1 MLREAFEY
9 WTTPC
14 RPLARRLGYLA
25 EAVALGA
32 RHRRQRLGW
41 EPHAAACRRFITQ
54 AAALAPAG
62 GRAAVVGSGLLIE
75 IPLDALRARFDE
87 VLLIDMVHTRS
98 VRRRTA
104 GMPNVRLIE
113 MDVTGALDALDA
125 ALTAKAGA
133 LPTGFAPPALPGPN
147 PGFDGAPNGAPVSF
161 AVSCNL
167 LSQLPLMPLDAIDRR
182 APPIP
187 DAERLAFAQ
196 RLATDHLRWL
206 AGLATRA
213 ALFSDTESLWMR
225 NGAVEEREDSLW
237 GLSLPAPDA
246 EWLWD
251 IAPAPEQ
258 DRDRDQRHRVGGWF
272 DVSALADH
280 GRQAGVI
287 AQPSNDPKRNRPPRD

>member
-14 RPLARRLGYLA
+14 RPQARRLGYLA

-62 GRAAVVGSGLLIE
+62 GRAAVIGSGLLIE

-113 MDVTGALDALDA
+113 LDVTGALDALDA

-133 LPTGFAPPALPGPN
+133 LPTGFAPPALPGPRAE
-147 PGFDGAPNGAPVSF
+147 GAPNGAPLSF

-182 APPIP
+182 APTIP

-213 ALFSDTESLWMR
+213 ALFSDTESLWIR
-225 NGAVEEREDSLW
+225 NGVVEEREDSLW

-258 DRDRDQRHRVGGWF
+258 ERDRDQRHRVGGWL
-272 DVSALADH
+272 DVSGLVNHPMA
-280 GRQAGVI
+280 
-287 AQPSNDPKRNRPPRD
+287 NDPNRNRPPRD